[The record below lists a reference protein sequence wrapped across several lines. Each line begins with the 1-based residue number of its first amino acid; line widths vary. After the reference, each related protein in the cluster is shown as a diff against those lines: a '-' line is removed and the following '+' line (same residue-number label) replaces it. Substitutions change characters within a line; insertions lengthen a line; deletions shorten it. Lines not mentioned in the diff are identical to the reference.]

1 MTHPARR
8 AERLRKGGRVA
19 GSTAVGRPDRRA
31 RGGQTE
37 ANDNTGGA
45 PVFSKDWDD
54 SQDKA
59 EFDRFNK
66 KQSEPAQERARGG
79 KVKHGKVIVNIN
91 AGGQDDPGKLQ
102 AAHQAGIQQGAMLGA
117 RAVAARMGGG
127 AGGPPPG
134 GPPGGGAPPPGP
146 MMAPPGPP
154 GPPGPPMA
162 PGAPG
167 MMPRRP
173 FAQGGNIQMMRRR
186 DLKGRFLGGAV

>member
-8 AERLRKGGRVA
+8 AERDAAQDKREVASGVHKHEAHMHKGETETKLRKGGFVPGLA
-19 GSTAVGRPDRRA
+19 AAARPDRY
-31 RGGQTE
+31 
-37 ANDNTGGA
+37 
-45 PVFSKDWDD
+45 
-54 SQDKA
+54 
-59 EFDRFNK
+59 
-66 KQSEPAQERARGG
+66 ARGG
-79 KVKHGKVIVNIN
+79 KVKHKGKVIVNIN

-134 GPPGGGAPPPGP
+134 GPPGGGAPSPGP
-146 MMAPPGPP
+146 MMAPPGPPP